1 MFFLFLT
8 QFVFIDRTK
17 TNEFTEKDQQI
28 KESQSKYDQLNKE
41 NNDLRQQIEHK
52 QRETEIQINQ
62 LQKEFHEKRQTN
74 EQTQS
79 EFIQRVSLLKKNF
92 LDNFCNYLDGKYN
105 KRI

>member
-1 MFFLFLT
+1 LFFFI

-28 KESQSKYDQLNKE
+28 KEYQSKYDQLNKE
-41 NNDLRQQIEHK
+41 NNDLRQQ

-62 LQKEFHEKRQTN
+62 LQKEFNEKRQTN

-79 EFIQRVSLLKKNF
+79 EFSQRVSLLKKKNS
-92 LDNFCNYLDGKYN
+92 LDNSCNYLDGKSN